1 MGGWLDLQSM
11 NMHKPH
17 CTKGILGYQ
26 NQQYA
31 NLSKMSLR
39 NLTYFDFTVQY
50 SQTLLCQQ

>member
-1 MGGWLDLQSM
+1 
-11 NMHKPH
+11 MHKPH